1 MKTACLKSILRHLPM
16 ALVGLR
22 FAFAFLI
29 LAAAYFMKANAAL
42 LCAVLMGLG
51 LFSDIIDGI
60 IARRLGVATP
70 LLRRLDSQCDL
81 VFWLS
86 CLGSAHL
93 MYPLLLTQ
101 TWPAIV
107 LLLALELIIYVFSLL
122 KFKREACTHAYSAK
136 LYGLGL
142 GIGVGEIMLYGNVG
156 IAWHLMAIF
165 GVIACMDVL
174 LILIILPSWAH
185 DIHSFWHALR
195 KRYAMVSHHIT

>member
-1 MKTACLKSILRHLPM
+1 MYKRQ
-16 ALVGLR
+16 
-22 FAFAFLI
+22 
-29 LAAAYFMKANAAL
+29 
-42 LCAVLMGLG
+42 G

-81 VFWLS
+81 IFWLS
-86 CLGSAHL
+86 CLGSAHV
-93 MYPLLLTQ
+93 MYPLLLAQ

-165 GVIACMDVL
+165 GVIACIDAL
-174 LILIILPSWAH
+174 LILIILPNWSH
-185 DIHSFWHALR
+185 DIPSFWHALR